1 MEQAF
6 DGFRTQN
13 MAPTMVKPRK
23 KDTSEEMSYLVDY
36 GEKLSNLL
44 DELKK
49 VERLSQYIENQRK

>member
-23 KDTSEEMSYLVDY
+23 KDTSEEMSSLVDY
-36 GEKLSNLL
+36 GEKLSNLFE
-44 DELKK
+44 DLKK
-49 VERLSQYIENQRK
+49 IERISECIENQGK